1 MIKVRACAVGLARRI
16 ELPSEIICFSF
27 LRSLFLEANVVH
39 RKFRSGFTL
48 IELLVVIA
56 IIAVLIGL
64 LLPAVQKVREAA
76 ARMQCSN
83 NLKQIAL
90 AAHNYDN
97 ANGVLPAGIGVQ
109 GEGPLPR
116 LLPYIEQN
124 NQYNLWSWRPA
135 PEGDGT
141 SGPNI
146 FFAWFRD
153 PLNRPTTTNTTPI
166 PRPPAIYGSEG
177 QIKTFTCPSAPAVD
191 FTASCIQSIDGG
203 GVAGTDFNSAMG
215 PSGNYWFSTLPGS
228 QIMGR
233 THYLGSAGDWRLR
246 PDRNSTVTPPPN
258 TLDAHGMMSYF
269 KKRVSVGRIPDG
281 TSNTIMFAET
291 AGGLNSVGDPN
302 FDGKWWNVSWGGGVW
317 WSAYGICPN
326 SSSPPGQNCNNTP
339 GGLGLSV
346 FVAGSTHAGGI
357 VQMAFGDGSVHGI
370 SAKAIDSLS
379 LSYLVGIQ
387 DGVVQPTDF

>member
-1 MIKVRACAVGLARRI
+1 LGARVDSSRQVI
-16 ELPSEIICFSF
+16 LFASHFPSFF
-27 LRSLFLEANVVH
+27 VLEAIVYH

-76 ARMQCSN
+76 ARMTCSN

-97 ANGVLPAGIGVQ
+97 ANSVLPAGMDSQ
-109 GEGPLPR
+109 GTGPLVK

-124 NQYNLWSWRPA
+124 NQYTLWSFRPA
-135 PEGDGT
+135 PEG
-141 SGPNI
+141 SGINGPTQ

-153 PLNRPTTTNTTPI
+153 PLNRPPTTNTTPI
-166 PRPPAIYGSEG
+166 PRPPAVYGAEG
-177 QIKTFTCPSAPAVD
+177 TIKAFLCPSAPAVD
-191 FTASCIQSIDGG
+191 TTASCIQAVDGG
-203 GVAGTDFNSAMG
+203 GVAGTDFPSDLG
-215 PSGNYWFSTLPGS
+215 PSGNYWYATLPGA
-228 QIMGR
+228 QILGR
-233 THYLGSAGDWRLR
+233 THYIGSAGDWRLR
-246 PDRNSTVTPPPN
+246 PDRTSTANPPPN
-258 TLDAHGMMSYF
+258 TIDAHGMMTYF
-269 KKRVSVGRIPDG
+269 KKRLSVGRIPDG

-302 FDGKWWNVSWGGGVW
+302 FDNKWWNMSWGGGVW

-326 SSSPPGQNCNNTP
+326 STSPPGQNCNNTP
-339 GGLGLSV
+339 AGLGLSV
-346 FVAGSTHAGGI
+346 FVPGSTHAGGI
-357 VQMAFGDGSVHGI
+357 VQMAFGDGSVKGMNVR
-370 SAKAIDSLS
+370 AIDSLS

-387 DGVVQPTDF
+387 DGMVQPTDF